1 MAWWETSSF
10 RLVDGVLHLGATSA
24 TALARRYGTPLYVY
38 GRKRIVENYRTIT
51 AAFEGRTDAE
61 IRICYAMK
69 ANSHP
74 RILRLLRAEG
84 AWIDAVSPGEVRA
97 ARAAGFPAR
106 RILFTGT
113 SLSEEDFREA
123 FAMSGLTVN
132 IDALEQI
139 EIMARVRDRHFAGK
153 RVRVAV
159 RWNPGIG
166 RGFNPKV
173 ITAGERSSDGT
184 PIKFGVEDRKVLAA
198 FRKAAACGFEPVG
211 LHQHLGSGWVR
222 DDYPDV
228 LEAVDRMIAKAG
240 ELQSAGFHLEFLDFG
255 GGFGPRYAAEQ
266 TLFPLARYAAAIC
279 GRVRRSG
286 LRPAAIA
293 VEPGKSL
300 VADAG
305 AILLRVEYA
314 KESYGNIF
322 ACVNGG
328 TFNTLPRS
336 AIYAHPYHEI
346 LNAGPSE
353 TTKLSGI
360 KKSSSMTRASAVHP
374 LIADRKIIR
383 VTVAGHICETGDV
396 FGRDVRMPRP
406 EAGDI
411 LAVLGAGA
419 YGRSMASNFNLR
431 PIPAEIL
438 V

>member
-1 MAWWETSSF
+1 
-10 RLVDGVLHLGATSA
+10 L
-24 TALARRYGTPLYVY
+24 
-38 GRKRIVENYRTIT
+38 
-51 AAFEGRTDAE
+51 
-61 IRICYAMK
+61 
-69 ANSHP
+69 
-74 RILRLLRAEG
+74 
-84 AWIDAVSPGEVRA
+84 IDAVSPGEVLA

-106 RILFTGT
+106 KILFTGT
-113 SLSEEDFREA
+113 SIGEEDFREA
-123 FAMSGLTVN
+123 FAVEGLTVN
-132 IDALEQI
+132 IDAAEQI
-139 EIMARVRDRHFAGK
+139 ELMARVRDRHFTGK
-153 RVRVAV
+153 RIRVAV

-198 FRKAAACGFEPVG
+198 FRKAADCGFEPVG
-211 LHQHLGSGWVR
+211 FHQHLGSGWVR
-222 DDYPDV
+222 EDYPDV
-228 LEAVDRMIAKAG
+228 LEAVDKMIAKAG
-240 ELQSAGFHLEFLDFG
+240 ELESAGFRLEFLDFG
-255 GGFGPRYAAEQ
+255 GGFGPRYAREQ

-279 GRVRRSG
+279 GRIRLAG
-286 LRPAAIA
+286 LRPPAIA

-305 AILLRVEYA
+305 ALLLRVEYV

-336 AIYAHPYHEI
+336 AIYAHPHHEI
-346 LNAGPSE
+346 VNAGAAADDPVVS
-353 TTKLSGI
+353 
-360 KKSSSMTRASAVHP
+360 
-374 LIADRKIIR
+374 DRKKIR

-396 FGRDVRMPRP
+396 FGREVLMPRP

-411 LAVLGAGA
+411 LVVLGAGA

-431 PIPAEIL
+431 PIPPEIL